1 MRETLAPLLMH
12 LPEDIQSEAVLEY
25 LRRLQQDGDT
35 GRLLAV
41 LGHVRRLDG
50 FYPLKLEAA
59 RLFLLYLLWQ
69 GKCRRAVAVYRCL
82 AALEARANPRGSR
95 RADALWHLCRTML
108 PHAASTVR
116 RLWCALPGHELSANA
131 QHLYARGGVL
141 LLAALCRN
149 ADGDGAGE
157 VLQRLRELR
166 HPVCRASLAAAEA
179 TFRKS
184 FTDWPGR
191 PAGSGSPERPENP
204 ARPRLSPHPTGAG
217 APPRSCPPDAPA
229 AAPTPEPAKRRH

>member
-1 MRETLAPLLMH
+1 MRETLAPLLLR

-25 LRRLQQDGDT
+25 LRRLQQDGDA

-50 FYPLKLEAA
+50 FFPLKLEAA
-59 RLFLLYLLWQ
+59 RLFLLYLLWR
-69 GKCRRAVAVYRCL
+69 GRYGRAVAVYRCL
-82 AALEARANPRGSR
+82 AALEARTDPRGSR
-95 RADALWHLCRTML
+95 RTDALWHLCRTML

-116 RLWCALPGHELSANA
+116 SLWCALPGRELSANA

-141 LLAALCRN
+141 LLDALCRN
-149 ADGDGAGE
+149 ADGDGARE

-179 TFRKS
+179 MFRKS
-184 FTDWPGR
+184 FADWPGR
-191 PAGSGSPERPENP
+191 LDGPGSPEPPDGP
-204 ARPRLSPHPTGAG
+204 ARPLPSPPPEGA
-217 APPRSCPPDAPA
+217 AVPPRSCPPDDPA
-229 AAPTPEPAKRRH
+229 AAPAPAPAKKRR